1 MNFRVVEQR
10 GLENARSPFRVI
22 EDSGQEV
29 EWVNRFLDQQRVRSV
44 VGSSRVDLQ
53 ACKLEYSIVSPK

>member
-1 MNFRVVEQR
+1 MLDTDRRFDENFRIQYKR
-10 GLENARSPFRVI
+10 RLDRS
-22 EDSGQEV
+22 G
-29 EWVNRFLDQQRVRSV
+29 DQ